1 MKIECCLRKIAVMKL
16 LQTLLLLILAIFS
29 HSILAQPQN
38 YDPDRF
44 IEWNEFYKLSWDNFE
59 RKVSDDT
66 FGDAGTAVKIIAKPY
81 YVGKR
86 IEYNVFPL
94 FDRQKSWVFEK
105 DSDLLAHEQLHF
117 DIAELY
123 ARKIR
128 KKVAA
133 LQSQNNKDLSHYN
146 NEINKLLTES
156 NEIDLRYDME
166 TLHGGITVKQSE
178 WRNKINQE
186 LKALEAY
193 KKKKRVIGSK

>member
-1 MKIECCLRKIAVMKL
+1 MVFRKIADMKP
-16 LQTLLLLILAIFS
+16 LQTLLLLILGVLS
-29 HSILAQPQN
+29 HPLLSQPQD
-38 YDPDRF
+38 YDPSRF

-59 RKVSDDT
+59 SKVSDDT

-86 IEYNVFPL
+86 IDYNVFPL

-105 DSDLLAHEQLHF
+105 DPALLAHEQLHF

-146 NEINKLLTES
+146 NEINKLLNES
-156 NEIDLRYDME
+156 NEMDLRYDME

-178 WRNKINQE
+178 WRNKISQE

-193 KKKKRVIGSK
+193 KKKKKIIGGK

>member
-1 MKIECCLRKIAVMKL
+1 MKL
-16 LQTLLLLILAIFS
+16 LQTLFLLVLGIFFQPL
-29 HSILAQPQN
+29 LAQPQD
-38 YDPDRF
+38 YDPSRF
-44 IEWNEFYKLSWDNFE
+44 IEWNEFYQLSWDNFE
-59 RKVSDDT
+59 SKVSDDT

-105 DSDLLAHEQLHF
+105 DPDLLAHEQLHF

-128 KKVAA
+128 QKVAT

-156 NEIDLRYDME
+156 NEMDLKYDME
-166 TLHGGITVKQSE
+166 TLHGGISVKQSE
-178 WRNKINQE
+178 WGDKVDKE
-186 LKALEAY
+186 LNALKAY
-193 KKKKRVIGSK
+193 KKKKKVIGNKSK

>member
-1 MKIECCLRKIAVMKL
+1 MKPL
-16 LQTLLLLILAIFS
+16 LTLLLIICALFANPSFG
-29 HSILAQPQN
+29 QPQD
-38 YDPDRF
+38 YDPSRF
-44 IEWNEFYKLSWDNFE
+44 IEWNEFYKLNWDNFE
-59 RKVSDDT
+59 SKVSDDT

-105 DSDLLAHEQLHF
+105 DPDLLAHEQLHF

-128 KKVAA
+128 QKVAT

-146 NEINKLLTES
+146 YEINKLLTES
-156 NEIDLRYDME
+156 NEMDLKYDME
-166 TLHGGITVKQSE
+166 TLHGGISVKQSE
-178 WRNKINQE
+178 WRSKINQE

-193 KKKKRVIGSK
+193 KKKKKVIGNKSK